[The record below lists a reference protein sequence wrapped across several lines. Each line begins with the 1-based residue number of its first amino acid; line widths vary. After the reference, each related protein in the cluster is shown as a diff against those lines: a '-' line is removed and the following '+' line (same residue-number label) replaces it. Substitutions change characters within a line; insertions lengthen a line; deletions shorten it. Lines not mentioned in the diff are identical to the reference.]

1 MGATTHR
8 IHRICSGVYY
18 VGAITGDEVKI
29 VSRWHPEFHQDMWH
43 VIRHGETLSA
53 HSYLRC
59 AKEAAL
65 REDAGQ

>member
-43 VIRHGETLSA
+43 GEMPPTMIWLC
-53 HSYLRC
+53 L
-59 AKEAAL
+59 
-65 REDAGQ
+65 